1 MPRRCWICGRSRANE
16 AFGGTGRK
24 QGICRA
30 CWPKRPRD
38 REELNLLRDLRRLEP
53 KGYVRADA
61 PTVVRRILAS
71 HHEGLRREAAWLI
84 APHLPSR
91 GMLDLA
97 IEHARA
103 DPDIDVRIACL
114 HALGAGMDNFVAIH
128 EEGLDDIP
136 NVIGSRAAMRAK
148 ELLLDIARDRVGPEA
163 CRFAAVA
170 ALGLLSYEPEVAREI
185 ESLFDLGTT
194 GALCAALEAAGR
206 RYDVHWDHRIVP
218 CLSHPD
224 AEVRRLAA
232 HAANA
237 CWVQDGHDAL
247 RRLCC
252 DADAETAAEALMA
265 FERIGDIDDVAEVLR
280 AADQRRSEEFSWALS
295 QANEYVELRQAS
307 GGAPLDADDDFDDD
321 LPF

>member
-1 MPRRCWICGRSRANE
+1 
-16 AFGGTGRK
+16 
-24 QGICRA
+24 
-30 CWPKRPRD
+30 
-38 REELNLLRDLRRLEP
+38 LRDLRRLES

-61 PTVVRRILAS
+61 PAVIRRILAS
-71 HHEGLRREAAWLI
+71 NQAALRREAAWLI

-114 HALGAGMDNFVAIH
+114 HALGTGLDDFVAIS

-136 NVIGSRAAMRAK
+136 NVTGSRAALRAK
-148 ELLLDIARDRVGPEA
+148 ELLLDTARDRLGPEA

-170 ALGLLSYEPEVAREI
+170 VLGLLSYEPEVACEI
-185 ESLFDLGTT
+185 EALFDLGTSA
-194 GALCAALEAAGR
+194 ALCAALEAAGR
-206 RYDVHWDHRIVP
+206 RCDVHWEHRIVP
-218 CLSHPD
+218 CLSHPE

-232 HAANA
+232 HAANGS
-237 CWVQDGHDAL
+237 WIQDGHDAL
-247 RRLCC
+247 RGLCW

-265 FERIGDIDDVAEVLR
+265 FARIGDLDDVAEVLR
-280 AADQRRSEEFSWALS
+280 AADKRLSKNFSWALS

-307 GGAPLDADDDFDDD
+307 DGAPLDAEIS
-321 LPF
+321 PPCRNQAT